1 MDLKRFD
8 SITKAESGV
17 ECKLLDPITRAD
29 TGAYLVL
36 FGADSSV
43 YKQIEKEQL
52 ARNKNLGRA
61 LTAEEIFDDS
71 IEKVARMTKDWGG
84 FSLDGKDLLFSQS
97 EAKKI
102 YRAYPYI
109 FDAAATFIFT
119 RTNFF
124 ERASAG

>member
-8 SITKAESGV
+8 SITKAEAGV
-17 ECKLLDPITRAD
+17 ECKLIDPMTKAD

-52 ARNKNLGRA
+52 ARHKNLGRA
-61 LTAEEIFDDS
+61 LSAEEVFEDG

-84 FSLDGKDLLFSQS
+84 FSLDGKDLPFSQ
-97 EAKKI
+97 ETARKI
-102 YRAYPYI
+102 YKAYPYI
-109 FDAAATFIFT
+109 YESAATFMFT

-124 ERASAG
+124 EKASTS